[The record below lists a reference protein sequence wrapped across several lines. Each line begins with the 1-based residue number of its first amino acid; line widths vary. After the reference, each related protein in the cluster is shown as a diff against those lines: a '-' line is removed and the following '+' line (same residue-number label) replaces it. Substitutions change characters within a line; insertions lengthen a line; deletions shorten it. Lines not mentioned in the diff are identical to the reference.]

1 MQDKSYQY
9 IVAYGIAI
17 IIFVMISKTKTGY
30 SLLYYSL
37 VLALMFLL
45 VTQANTIVSYLTP
58 IMNTKAPVIIPPTST
73 GGGSPTV

>member
-17 IIFVMISKTKTGY
+17 IVFVMISKTKTGY
-30 SLLYYSL
+30 SILYYSL

-58 IMNTKAPVIIPPTST
+58 IMNKNAPIIIPST
-73 GGGSPTV
+73 TTASGSPTV